1 MDTPTSQQ
9 LYIPI
14 PLRWQSSRLFPGKW
28 GQNHPQTWVCV
39 CLLDQG
45 VEWCF
50 VHHHFL
56 HVEWL
61 PFHPLGCLTALVLG
75 VRWSLCQCQRQAVA
89 MVMHFSMRSK
99 SAFTQNSLVFKAIK
113 QMREVSS
120 FWAQLIRRLQ
130 ERRQGPLVRN
140 IISPWRWCHPRTLTW
155 LLFNWWLCCRWRI
168 SVWWVLPG

>member
-14 PLRWQSSRLFPGKW
+14 PLRWQSSHLFPGKGPPSSCPQDSKQFFCKQGNSYNTCATNGHEIHRLFAKW

-39 CLLDQG
+39 WLPDQG

-75 VRWSLCQCQRQAVA
+75 VRWSLCQCRRQAVA

-99 SAFTQNSLVFKAIK
+99 SAFTQNSA
-113 QMREVSS
+113 MN
-120 FWAQLIRRLQ
+120 FW
-130 ERRQGPLVRN
+130 
-140 IISPWRWCHPRTLTW
+140 S
-155 LLFNWWLCCRWRI
+155 
-168 SVWWVLPG
+168 